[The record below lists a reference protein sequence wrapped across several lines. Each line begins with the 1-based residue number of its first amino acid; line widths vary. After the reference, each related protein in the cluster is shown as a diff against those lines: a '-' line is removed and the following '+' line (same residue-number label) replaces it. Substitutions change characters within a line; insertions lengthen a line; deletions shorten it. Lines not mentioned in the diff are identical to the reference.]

1 MENDVRSAPTAAL
14 FLALALIL
22 SIGNPAMAAETLA
35 LKRVMLSTGGVGY
48 FEHEARVADDAELV
62 LDVRLDQVDDVLKSI
77 VVYDATGKVGTIALP
92 GREPL
97 AEAFRDLPFG
107 EAALGSPAALLQAL
121 KGARVSVTG
130 PRRII
135 GRVLSITRETV
146 THPKTGAVSTQ
157 HRVTLNTDKGLESFL
172 LEEAQSVG
180 LTDATLQAQVNAALN
195 AIARHRVADRR
206 RIAIKVTGN
215 GTRAVRVAYVV
226 QTPLWKT
233 SYRLTL
239 ERDAKA
245 KTGHLQGWAVV
256 ENMTGRDWKDVRLSL
271 VSGNPVTFRQAIYQA
286 YYVQRPEVPVE
297 VLGRI
302 LPRPDTGAVAK
313 EEAASGTRA
322 PGRGQPRDRLRRAEK
337 RAAGKSR
344 SPVLR
349 QSAPAALGG
358 GYKSGAVAPSLA
370 DAAAPPPMAR
380 PALVAGARES
390 ATQVVFRVPS
400 PVSIASGHSLVVPIA
415 DRRIPAVR
423 VSLYQPRTHADHPV
437 ASAQLTNDSE
447 NGLPGGVLTL
457 YERDGK
463 RGAVAYLGDAQ
474 LRTLPPREKR
484 MVGFALDEKTRVE
497 RELKS
502 ASTLTEGRIS
512 RGLFRHT
519 VVSKRTTL
527 YRIKGVRGAPRQL
540 IIEHP
545 RSPGW
550 NLPKQSKLKVVLAK
564 GVYRIALDL
573 KPGEDR
579 AISVVTSRPRKET
592 IGLAG
597 LSVGRIRAYASSD
610 TLSQPIRDA
619 FKRMNRLMAEIA
631 RHKKDVQATDRK
643 KKEIFA
649 DQGRIRDN
657 MRRVNNRSQ
666 LYQRYVKKLDSQENS
681 LQALEDR
688 LDAAR
693 AAQRKAEKALA
704 EYISG
709 LAI

>member
-22 SIGNPAMAAETLA
+22 SIGNPAMAAENLA

-48 FEHEARVADDAELV
+48 FEHEARVTGDAELV

-180 LTDATLQAQVNAALN
+180 LTDATLQAQVNAALS

-215 GTRAVRVAYVV
+215 GTRSVRVAYVV

-239 ERDAKA
+239 DRDAKA

-322 PGRGQPRDRLRRAEK
+322 PGRGQPGDRLRRAEK

-380 PALVAGARES
+380 PVLVAGARES

-415 DRRIPAVR
+415 DRRIPADR

-463 RGAVAYLGDAQ
+463 GGAVAYLGPDQ
-474 LRTLPPREKR
+474 PGSVPPY
-484 MVGFALDEKTRVE
+484 G
-497 RELKS
+497 
-502 ASTLTEGRIS
+502 G
-512 RGLFRHT
+512 
-519 VVSKRTTL
+519 
-527 YRIKGVRGAPRQL
+527 
-540 IIEHP
+540 
-545 RSPGW
+545 
-550 NLPKQSKLKVVLAK
+550 
-564 GVYRIALDL
+564 
-573 KPGEDR
+573 
-579 AISVVTSRPRKET
+579 
-592 IGLAG
+592 
-597 LSVGRIRAYASSD
+597 
-610 TLSQPIRDA
+610 
-619 FKRMNRLMAEIA
+619 
-631 RHKKDVQATDRK
+631 VQAHDLVSH
-643 KKEIFA
+643 
-649 DQGRIRDN
+649 QGCSRCP
-657 MRRVNNRSQ
+657 
-666 LYQRYVKKLDSQENS
+666 
-681 LQALEDR
+681 
-688 LDAAR
+688 AAVDHR
-693 AAQRKAEKALA
+693 ASA
-704 EYISG
+704 
-709 LAI
+709 